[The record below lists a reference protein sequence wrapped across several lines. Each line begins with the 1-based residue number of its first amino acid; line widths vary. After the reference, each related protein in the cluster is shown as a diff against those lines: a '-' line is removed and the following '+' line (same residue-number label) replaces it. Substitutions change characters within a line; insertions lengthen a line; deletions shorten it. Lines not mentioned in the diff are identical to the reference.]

1 MLKILDLNLDLK
13 GIAKED
19 TICVL
24 ARKGN
29 RIYKKLVLDK
39 YFKLWKKFKNAT
51 RAKKFIKKIE
61 LEYGIEYFGTP
72 NHIYLSNR
80 LI

>member
-1 MLKILDLNLDLK
+1 MLKILKLNLDLERIGK
-13 GIAKED
+13 RD
-19 TICVL
+19 TVCVL
-24 ARKGN
+24 ARRGN

-51 RAKKFIKKIE
+51 RAKKFIKRLE
-61 LEYGIEYFGTP
+61 LEYGIKYFGTP
-72 NHIYLSNR
+72 NHIYLSSK